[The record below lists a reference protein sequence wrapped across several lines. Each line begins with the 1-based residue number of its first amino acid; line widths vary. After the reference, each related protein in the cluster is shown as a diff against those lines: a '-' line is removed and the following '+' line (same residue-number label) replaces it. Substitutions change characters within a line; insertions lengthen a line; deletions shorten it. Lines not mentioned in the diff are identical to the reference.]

1 MTVTP
6 ETLERLLPQTQ
17 CRQCGFDGCAKYA
30 EAMVKKTAP
39 INRCAPGGKRTIER
53 LAKAL
58 GVIPIALYP
67 EYGREMPLALARID
81 PKLCIGCRI
90 CADICPVSAVTGMP
104 KSLFAVI
111 ESACTGCALCVPA
124 CPMDCIDFIDAGRE
138 WTDADARA
146 AKLNHEA
153 TWARRVKRAALEDA
167 RLAGRRNASG
177 AKENSK
183 KAFMA
188 DILAMAR
195 AGRR

>member
-30 EAMVKKTAP
+30 EAIVKKTAP

-58 GVIPIALYP
+58 GVIPIALDP

-104 KSLFAVI
+104 KNLFAVI
-111 ESACTGCALCVPA
+111 ESSCTGCALCVPA
-124 CPMDCIDFIDAGRE
+124 CPMDCIELFEPGRP
-138 WTDADARA
+138 WTDEDAER
-146 AKLNHEA
+146 
-153 TWARRVKRAALEDA
+153 A
-167 RLAGRRNASG
+167 RLAHKAAVERKAREKAQLQENARKSVLT
-177 AKENSK
+177 K
-183 KAFMA
+183 KDLIAEA
-188 DILAMAR
+188 LAR
-195 AGRR
+195 ARTNTEKK

>member
-6 ETLERLLPQTQ
+6 ETLERLLPQMQ

-30 EAMVKKTAP
+30 EAMVKKNAP

-58 GVIPIALYP
+58 GVIPIALDP
-67 EYGREMPLALARID
+67 EYGREMPLALVRID

-124 CPMDCIDFIDAGRE
+124 CPMDCIELFEPGRP
-138 WTDADARA
+138 WTDEDA
-146 AKLNHEA
+146 
-153 TWARRVKRAALEDA
+153 ARA
-167 RLAGRRNASG
+167 RLAHTATLERKAREKTELQENARK
-177 AKENSK
+177 AALTK
-183 KAFMA
+183 KDLIAEA
-188 DILAMAR
+188 LARAR
-195 AGRR
+195 AGSEKK

>member
-30 EAMVKKTAP
+30 EAMVKKT
-39 INRCAPGGKRTIER
+39 IER

-58 GVIPIALYP
+58 GVIPIALDP
-67 EYGREMPLALARID
+67 EYGREMPLALARIA

-90 CADICPVSAVTGMP
+90 CADICPISAVTGMP

-124 CPMDCIDFIDAGRE
+124 CPMDCIELFEPGRP
-138 WTDADARA
+138 WTDEDA
-146 AKLNHEA
+146 
-153 TWARRVKRAALEDA
+153 ARA
-167 RLAGRRNASG
+167 RLAHTATLERKAREKTELQENARK
-177 AKENSK
+177 AALTK
-183 KAFMA
+183 KDLIAEA
-188 DILAMAR
+188 LARAR
-195 AGRR
+195 AGSEKK